1 MKINWKVRLKNPVF
15 WAQILA
21 AVFLPVLAYFG
32 LQWEDMT
39 SWAAIGEVLVKA
51 AQNPVVVVAALVSL
65 WNAVNDPTTAG
76 LKDSPRAM
84 SYTVPYGQGGRDE

>member
-15 WAQILA
+15 WVQALT
-21 AVFLPVLAYFG
+21 AVFLPIFAYFG
-32 LQWEDMT
+32 LQWEDMA
-39 SWAAIGEVLVKA
+39 SWQVIGEVLLKA
-51 AQNPVVVVAALVSL
+51 VQNPVVVVAALASL

-84 SYTVPYGQGGRDE
+84 SYTVPYGRGGRDE

>member
-1 MKINWKVRLKNPVF
+1 MKINWTVRLKNPVF
-15 WAQILA
+15 WAQVLA

-39 SWAAIGEVLVKA
+39 SWAAIGEVLLKA
-51 AQNPVVVVAALVSL
+51 VQNPVVVVAALVSL

-76 LKDSPRAM
+76 FRDSHRAM
-84 SYTVPYGQGGRDE
+84 TYKKPYGGGKV

>member
-1 MKINWKVRLKNPVF
+1 MKINWTVRLKNPVF
-15 WAQILA
+15 WVQVLA

-39 SWAAIGEVLVKA
+39 SWGALWDVLQRA
-51 AQNPVVVVAALVSL
+51 VVVVAALASL

-76 LKDSPRAM
+76 LRDSSRAM
-84 SYTVPYGQGGRDE
+84 SYTVPYGRGGRDE

>member
-15 WAQILA
+15 WVQALA

-39 SWAAIGEVLVKA
+39 SWEAVGEVLLKA
-51 AQNPVVVVAALVSL
+51 AKNPVVAVTALTSL

-76 LKDSPRAM
+76 LKDSSRAM
-84 SYTVPYGQGGRDE
+84 SYTAPYGRGGRDE